1 MSRAYPKEVTD
12 TIIVLSEDVL
22 SETDVRN
29 VVSLHA
35 GSDVKYRLLV
45 PADTKHD
52 PVTSFIDYLSLG
64 YLQEA
69 WAAVIG
75 KEPDVTEAKKSAA
88 EQLAQSLAAFEAAGA
103 EASGRVTDDD
113 PLPSVATAVA
123 NRNATEIVVF
133 TYPHAVEDTF
143 HTDWASKARAAFDVP
158 VLHVYLGTSE
168 LG

>member
-1 MSRAYPKEVTD
+1 MTD
-12 TIIVLSEDVL
+12 TILVLSEAAL
-22 SETDVRN
+22 AE
-29 VVSLHA
+29 
-35 GSDVKYRLLV
+35 SDVQNLLSLYADRDVHFRLLV
-45 PADTKHD
+45 PADTSHD

-69 WAAVIG
+69 WAAVTG
-75 KEPDVTEAKKSAA
+75 QEPDPDEARKTAD
-88 EQLAQSLAAFEAAGA
+88 EQLAESLAAFTGAGA
-103 EASGRVTDDD
+103 DASGRVTDDD

-123 NRNATEIVVF
+123 DHDASEIAVF